1 MGMTE
6 DDDLLLRKFFEEA
19 GPRQITDDG
28 FTERVMRQLEARG
41 VTPVPVP
48 STVHRPEWSLA
59 TFNRLW
65 TPFCVLVFAVF
76 FVVFRG
82 WELLAVHF
90 EMLLRTFTMEPFS
103 LSPLAFAAVLFSLLF
118 VGVNEAVSRA

>member
-1 MGMTE
+1 MTE

-19 GPRQITDDG
+19 GPQQIADDG

-48 STVHRPEWSLA
+48 SIVHRPEWSLA

-65 TPFCVLVFAVF
+65 TPFCVLVFAVL

-90 EMLLRTFTMEPFS
+90 EMLLRTFAMEPFS